1 MAASRRIGA
10 ISSRLRW
17 HTARCIARRPDGDQG
32 ERATGSRRSQRL
44 SGYRRDDLVS
54 LSAGLSGFREMFDG
68 EPAQIL
74 RAIGYFGDGDLNT
87 LSAADRDVV
96 CNAQD
101 RIGKLPAVHLKPGSL
116 AGR

>member
-1 MAASRRIGA
+1 
-10 ISSRLRW
+10 
-17 HTARCIARRPDGDQG
+17 
-32 ERATGSRRSQRL
+32 
-44 SGYRRDDLVS
+44 
-54 LSAGLSGFREMFDG
+54 MFDG

-74 RAIGYFGDGDLNT
+74 RAIGYFGDGDMNT

>member
-1 MAASRRIGA
+1 MATKVNATLDPAEAKDYRDIA
-10 ISSRLRW
+10 EMIS
-17 HTARCIARRPDGDQG
+17 AG
-32 ERATGSRRSQRL
+32 
-44 SGYRRDDLVS
+44 VS
-54 LSAGLSGFREMFDG
+54 LSAGLSSFREMFDG

-96 CNAQD
+96 CNARD